1 MRKRTAFGQWLSKQK
16 GNITKEKFSE
26 EIGFGI
32 DTMDGWLYRGV
43 RPRLVNAMQIVRRL
57 EACGQGHISQVLDE
71 AGYEV
76 RSTDLI
82 DRGYGSVLNF
92 LECEELWRGDIITN
106 PPFKLSA
113 EFIRKSLSLVGV
125 GQRVIFFQRLNFL
138 ESAKRFALFQE
149 FPIQYVY
156 VHASRVGTAMGGDF
170 ERYHAKSMAYAWYV
184 WKRGYDG
191 HTVMRWIP

>member
-1 MRKRTAFGQWLSKQK
+1 MSQKLALMLGASNHSVTDRESNDFYATEPRAVEKLLSVLKR
-16 GNITKEKFSE
+16 
-26 EIGFGI
+26 
-32 DTMDGWLYRGV
+32 DGV
-43 RPRLVNAMQIVRRL
+43 RLSDPLW
-57 EACGQGHISQVLDE
+57 EPACGQGHISKVLDE

-92 LECEELWRGDIITN
+92 LECEEIWRGDIITN

-149 FPIQYVY
+149 FPIRYVY

-170 ERYHAKSMAYAWYV
+170 QRYHAKSMAYAWYV
-184 WKRGYDG
+184 WEKGYQGD
-191 HTVMRWIP
+191 TVMRWIP

>member
-1 MRKRTAFGQWLSKQK
+1 MSQKLALMLGASNHSVTDRESNDFYATEPRAVEKLLSVLKR
-16 GNITKEKFSE
+16 
-26 EIGFGI
+26 
-32 DTMDGWLYRGV
+32 DGV
-43 RPRLVNAMQIVRRL
+43 RLSDPLW
-57 EACGQGHISQVLDE
+57 EPACGQGHISKVLDE

-149 FPIQYVY
+149 FPIRYVY

-170 ERYHAKSMAYAWYV
+170 QRYHAKSMAYAWYV
-184 WKRGYDG
+184 WEKGYQGD
-191 HTVMRWIP
+191 TVMRWIP

>member
-1 MRKRTAFGQWLSKQK
+1 MSQKLALMLGASNHSVTDRESNDFYATEPRAVEKLLSALKR
-16 GNITKEKFSE
+16 
-26 EIGFGI
+26 
-32 DTMDGWLYRGV
+32 DGV
-43 RPRLVNAMQIVRRL
+43 RLSDPLW
-57 EACGQGHISQVLDE
+57 EPACGQGHISQVLDE

-106 PPFKLSA
+106 PPFKLSV
-113 EFIRKSLSLVGV
+113 EFIRKALSLVGV
-125 GQRVIFFQRLNFL
+125 GKRVIFFQRLNFL

>member
-1 MRKRTAFGQWLSKQK
+1 MSQKLALMLGASNHSVTDRESNDFYATEPRAVEKLLSVLKR
-16 GNITKEKFSE
+16 
-26 EIGFGI
+26 
-32 DTMDGWLYRGV
+32 DGV
-43 RPRLVNAMQIVRRL
+43 RLSDPLW
-57 EACGQGHISQVLDE
+57 EPACGQGHISKVLDE

-82 DRGYGSVLNF
+82 DRGHGSVLNF
-92 LECEELWRGDIITN
+92 LECDEPWRGDIITN

-149 FPIQYVY
+149 FPIRYVY

-170 ERYHAKSMAYAWYV
+170 QRYHAKSMAYAWYV
-184 WKRGYDG
+184 WEKGYQGD
-191 HTVMRWIP
+191 TVMRWIP

>member
-1 MRKRTAFGQWLSKQK
+1 MSQKLALMLGASNHSVTDRESNDFYATEPRAVEKLLSVLKR
-16 GNITKEKFSE
+16 
-26 EIGFGI
+26 
-32 DTMDGWLYRGV
+32 DGV
-43 RPRLVNAMQIVRRL
+43 RLSDPLW
-57 EACGQGHISQVLDE
+57 EPACGQGHISKVLDE

-92 LECEELWRGDIITN
+92 LEGEELWRGDIITN

-149 FPIQYVY
+149 FPIRYVY

-170 ERYHAKSMAYAWYV
+170 QRYHAKSMAYAWYV
-184 WKRGYDG
+184 WEKGYQGD
-191 HTVMRWIP
+191 TVMRWIP

>member
-1 MRKRTAFGQWLSKQK
+1 MSQKLALMLGASNHSVTDRESNDFYATEPRAVKKLLSVLKR
-16 GNITKEKFSE
+16 
-26 EIGFGI
+26 
-32 DTMDGWLYRGV
+32 DGV
-43 RPRLVNAMQIVRRL
+43 RLSDPLW
-57 EACGQGHISQVLDE
+57 EPACGQGHISQVLDE

-106 PPFKLSA
+106 PPFKLSV
-113 EFIRKSLSLVGV
+113 EFIRKALSLVGV
-125 GQRVIFFQRLNFL
+125 GKRVIFFQRLNFL